1 MGLARD
7 RGKAGEDLAAAYL
20 ELTGCSVLARNAAI
34 GGVEVDL
41 VVQDGPARVL
51 VEVKYRGRSDF
62 GGAAMAVDHVK
73 RERLRRAAAAALR
86 AGARR
91 IRVDVVAIELSADGA
106 TVRHYRDAV
115 HDR

>member
-1 MGLARD
+1 MGLARE

-20 ELTGCSVLARNAAI
+20 ELMGCAVLARNAEL

-41 VVQDGPARVL
+41 VVQDGPSRVL
-51 VEVKYRGRSDF
+51 VEVKVRGRSDF

-73 RERLRRAAAAALR
+73 RERLRRAAAVALR

-91 IRVDVVAIELSADGA
+91 VRIDVVAIDLSPEGA

-115 HDR
+115 HER